1 MDIGLVLEKVQM
13 APCLLLGIVGF
24 AFRTAFGT
32 RKGAALFEIDSD
44 IQLLFLE
51 GKCILSDFPWLRL
64 AKRFF

>member
-13 APCLLLGIVGF
+13 APCLLLGVVCF
-24 AFRTAFGT
+24 VLCAAFGT
-32 RKGAALFEIDSD
+32 GKGAALLEIDGD

-51 GKCILSDFPWLRL
+51 GKCILSDFPWFRQ